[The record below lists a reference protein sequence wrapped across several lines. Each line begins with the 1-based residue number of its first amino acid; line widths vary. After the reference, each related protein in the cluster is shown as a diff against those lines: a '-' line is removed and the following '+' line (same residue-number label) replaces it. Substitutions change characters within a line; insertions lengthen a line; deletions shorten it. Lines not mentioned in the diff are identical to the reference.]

1 MNAINI
7 ESLTLK
13 SASDLIRSR
22 ALSPAELVQACLD
35 RIEAVDGQVK
45 AWVVVLAEQAMAQ
58 AKQAEQEIRSGHYRG
73 PLHGIPYGAKDI
85 IHVAGVPTTGGSQ
98 VEPEYVPAKNAAI
111 IDNLTVAG
119 AI

>member
-85 IHVAGVPTTGGSQ
+85 IHVAGVPTTGDHITNSYSLITGDLD
-98 VEPEYVPAKNAAI
+98 AASP
-111 IDNLTVAG
+111 
-119 AI
+119 